1 MEEPPK
7 KFFRLAPGREVRLKG
22 AYIIKCEDVVKDENG
37 NVVELLCSV
46 DLTSKSGCEGANRKV
61 KGTLHWLSDMD
72 ARPIEVRLYDSI
84 LLPEAEGVEE
94 EAPAEDGEETAAP
107 AKDFI
112 SRLNPDSLKVIS
124 SLAEPIICD
133 AEEGAKFQFLRM
145 GYFCKDPDSSAEKPV
160 YNRTVSLKD
169 SWAKANKA

>member
-1 MEEPPK
+1 M
-7 KFFRLAPGREVRLKG
+7 
-22 AYIIKCEDVVKDENG
+22 
-37 NVVELLCSV
+37 
-46 DLTSKSGCEGANRKV
+46 
-61 KGTLHWLSDMD
+61 
-72 ARPIEVRLYDSI
+72 RLYDSI

-94 EAPAEDGEETAAP
+94 ESPAEDGEETAAP

-145 GYFCKDPDSSAEKPV
+145 GYFCKDSDSTAEKPV

-169 SWAKANKA
+169 SWAKASKA